1 MLTERDIAVITSAP
15 VIARTDELTRAEWLQ
30 LRHSGLGGSD
40 AAAVLGLSK
49 WTSSYGL
56 WLNKTGRAHELFLNS
71 EGRWVFQPKRATPP
85 RPPAKKA
92 APHRATA

>member
-1 MLTERDIAVITSAP
+1 MASEAITQALAGGDKPSLAPAIAALNSPDDAGWRDLFDSL
-15 VIARTDELTRAEWLQ
+15 ELIKD
-30 LRHSGLGGSD
+30 G
-40 AAAVLGLSK
+40 
-49 WTSSYGL
+49 
-56 WLNKTGRAHELFLNS
+56 AHELFLNS

>member
-1 MLTERDIAVITSAP
+1 MASEAVTQALAGGDKPSLAPAIAALNSPAMLTQITE
-15 VIARTDELTRAEWLQ
+15 D
-30 LRHSGLGGSD
+30 G
-40 AAAVLGLSK
+40 
-49 WTSSYGL
+49 
-56 WLNKTGRAHELFLNS
+56 AHELFLNS

>member
-15 VIARTDELTRAEWLQ
+15 VIART
-30 LRHSGLGGSD
+30 
-40 AAAVLGLSK
+40 
-49 WTSSYGL
+49 
-56 WLNKTGRAHELFLNS
+56 ELFLNS